1 LTTAAV
7 AARVFVVKERVWLRF
22 LKAWVAGRLRS
33 MVKDVSVVSEEGGSE
48 KKITGGNAITS
59 SREAEGARRKNT
71 LPMD

>member
-1 LTTAAV
+1 
-7 AARVFVVKERVWLRF
+7 
-22 LKAWVAGRLRS
+22 
-33 MVKDVSVVSEEGGSE
+33 MVKDVSVVSEAGGSE